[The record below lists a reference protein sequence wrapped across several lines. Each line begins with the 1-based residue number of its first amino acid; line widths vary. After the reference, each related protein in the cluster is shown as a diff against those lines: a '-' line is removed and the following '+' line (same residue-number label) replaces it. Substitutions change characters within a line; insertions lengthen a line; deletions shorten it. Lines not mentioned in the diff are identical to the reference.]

1 MHFCWLLLTLFMII
15 FKVLVFCFSALRK
28 KVTIIPVKILFTII
42 THHIFIWHTAFTKY
56 TKKNKDDIVLT
67 LVELVHGSIQL
78 SYLHTLTFQI
88 STRHLFP
95 CAHAAARKTNS

>member
-1 MHFCWLLLTLFMII
+1 MAHCLY
-15 FKVLVFCFSALRK
+15 
-28 KVTIIPVKILFTII
+28 KI
-42 THHIFIWHTAFTKY
+42 Y
-56 TKKNKDDIVLT
+56 KKNKDDIVLT